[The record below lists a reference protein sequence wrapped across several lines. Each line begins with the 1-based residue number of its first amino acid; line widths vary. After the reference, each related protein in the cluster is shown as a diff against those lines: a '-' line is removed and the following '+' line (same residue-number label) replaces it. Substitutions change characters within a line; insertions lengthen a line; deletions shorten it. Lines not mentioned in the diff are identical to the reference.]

1 MYWHLL
7 CGAWRVRAIAR
18 PFYFGPIERA
28 SAIRKLRDMSYIATL
43 IPDLIRAAN
52 RVSKLSGLE
61 KGRLL
66 SKSLVAIR
74 EMNGRAAI
82 DANPL
87 AFDDTIILQVA
98 AATIDRWPDEAV
110 TAVFLS
116 AAGSLLNLMRILD
129 VDKEVDRRYRSGR
142 RSLEKR
148 ATCLV

>member
-1 MYWHLL
+1 
-7 CGAWRVRAIAR
+7 
-18 PFYFGPIERA
+18 
-28 SAIRKLRDMSYIATL
+28 
-43 IPDLIRAAN
+43 
-52 RVSKLSGLE
+52 
-61 KGRLL
+61 
-66 SKSLVAIR
+66 
-74 EMNGRAAI
+74 MNGRAAI